1 MKLSKT
7 QANMTLLFVAFLWGT
22 SYTFIKQAIA
32 AQMPPGF
39 INTFRGLIFALLIYL
54 FFYKT
59 INSMTRA
66 EFRIGLFAGIIN
78 CIVLQLQTV
87 GLQYTT
93 PSNSSFLTST
103 YVVILPFVTWLVY
116 RKQPPKKSYL
126 SIALC
131 LVGMIYLTGV
141 VENGFHIQLGDLLS
155 VLAAVALS
163 FQIVYYGNVAT
174 GARPQIVAFMLGIT
188 QAVISSTY
196 SLVFERD
203 VFRLIN
209 WSQAI
214 LPVIILGVTASF
226 AAQTLQITCQKY
238 TDTVTTGLILVTESL
253 FASLVSVLFGI
264 EQLTKRLTIGGTL
277 IILALVV
284 IQFNMGWLKNI
295 SNHKRME
302 KER

>member
-103 YVVILPFVTWLVY
+103 YVVILPLLHGLCIENNHL
-116 RKQPPKKSYL
+116 KK
-126 SIALC
+126 
-131 LVGMIYLTGV
+131 VIY
-141 VENGFHIQLGDLLS
+141 QLH
-155 VLAAVALS
+155 
-163 FQIVYYGNVAT
+163 Y
-174 GARPQIVAFMLGIT
+174 
-188 QAVISSTY
+188 
-196 SLVFERD
+196 
-203 VFRLIN
+203 
-209 WSQAI
+209 
-214 LPVIILGVTASF
+214 AS
-226 AAQTLQITCQKY
+226 
-238 TDTVTTGLILVTESL
+238 
-253 FASLVSVLFGI
+253 
-264 EQLTKRLTIGGTL
+264 
-277 IILALVV
+277 
-284 IQFNMGWLKNI
+284 
-295 SNHKRME
+295 
-302 KER
+302 